1 MTWKGLLSFTARAYY
16 YLELTG
22 NFRFALVLD
31 HRSVYSYE
39 EHSTSKPL
47 KFIVLFVV
55 ICT

>member
-1 MTWKGLLSFTARAYY
+1 MEGIIEFYGASVYY